1 MEIKV
6 HRGESKLQQVIEI
19 GPHTILAAAPRIYGG
34 EETGPEQHDLLAAA
48 LGTCTALMAFMYARR
63 DGMNLQDIDASPEH
77 KQRDGV
83 YVLTR
88 CIYYVGDLSDEE
100 QDRLTEIAKKCP
112 LHKTRSG
119 PIQIITEAH

>member
-19 GPHTILAAAPRIYGG
+19 GPQTILAAAPRIYGG
-34 EETGPEQHDLLAAA
+34 EETGSEPHDLLAG
-48 LGTCTALMAFMYARR
+48 LGTCTALTVFMYAHR
-63 DGMNLQDIDASPEH
+63 DGMNLQDIDASPGH

-83 YVLTR
+83 YGLTR
-88 CIYYVGDLSDEE
+88 RIYYVGDLSDEE
-100 QDRLTEIAKKCP
+100 QDRLTEIAKKYP
-112 LHKTRSG
+112 VHKMRSE